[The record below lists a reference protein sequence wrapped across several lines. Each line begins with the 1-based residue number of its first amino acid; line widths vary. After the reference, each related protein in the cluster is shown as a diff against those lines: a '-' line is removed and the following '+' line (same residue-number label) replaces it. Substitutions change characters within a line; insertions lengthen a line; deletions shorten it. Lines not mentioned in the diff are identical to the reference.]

1 MGGAIVTHPRASS
14 RGHGILCS
22 LRAFTRY
29 TDARAVDVLPTRPFR
44 FPALAIAAALAAGCA
59 ATPKKIYTPDEMR
72 AELATR
78 VSTQMRDEI
87 VIPFEIDDEIQK
99 LAQDVTRNAQSDTE
113 RVEAI
118 IGAITSLSGFSI
130 SYDWLSNKTAKEV
143 FRQGKGNC
151 LAYTNLF
158 VGMARS
164 VGVDAV
170 YADVLFTE
178 RLQREAEIVVKSTH
192 ITGAVTLAGGLTLID
207 FTKTPERKYTA
218 FRPIDDLEAIA
229 NFYNNQGFLYG
240 YFTEKGDVPFD
251 PLEKEL
257 EMYRLALEILPTFER
272 ARNNLGVALRRR
284 GQIDQAIEQYKLAI
298 QHDPKYVEAHSN
310 LATAY
315 SYQGRTQEALKEYRL
330 AAENAGPDGYVHERL
345 GATFLR
351 LGRYQDA
358 IKEFRT
364 ALSKEPDL
372 VDSRYHLGECYR
384 ILGDEKKALEEYR
397 AALEIDP
404 NYVAA
409 QTRLQQLSEAGAAP
423 R

>member
-1 MGGAIVTHPRASS
+1 MFP
-14 RGHGILCS
+14 
-22 LRAFTRY
+22 
-29 TDARAVDVLPTRPFR
+29 ARR
-44 FPALAIAAALAAGCA
+44 FLLLALAIAAALAAGCA
-59 ATPKKIYTPDEMR
+59 ATPKRVYTPDEMR

-87 VIPFEIDDEIQK
+87 VIPFEIDDEIRQ
-99 LAQDVTRNAQSDTE
+99 LARDTTRNALSDTE
-113 RVEAI
+113 RVEALV
-118 IGAITSLSGFSI
+118 GTITSLAGFSI

-158 VGMARS
+158 VGMARA

-170 YADVLFTE
+170 YADVMFNE
-178 RLQREAEIVVKSTH
+178 RLTREAEIVVKSTH
-192 ITGAVTLAGGLTLID
+192 ITAAVTLGSGLTLID
-207 FTKTPERKYTA
+207 FTRTPERKYTA

-240 YFTEKGDVPFD
+240 YYTEKGDVEFD

-257 EMYRLALEILPTFER
+257 EMYRLALEVLPTFER

-284 GQIDQAIEQYKLAI
+284 GKIDEAIEQYTLAI
-298 QHDPKYVEAHSN
+298 KHDPKYVEARSN

-315 SYQGRTQEALKEYRL
+315 MYQGRTKEALEEYRL

-345 GATFLR
+345 GVTFLR
-351 LGRYQDA
+351 LGRYQEA
-358 IKEFRT
+358 IKELRK

-372 VDSRYHLGECYR
+372 ADAHYHLGECYR
-384 ILGDEKKALEEYR
+384 SLGDEKKAVEEYR
-397 AALEIDP
+397 AALEVDP
-404 NYVAA
+404 NYLAA
-409 QTRLQQLSEAGAAP
+409 QTKLQQLSGPAASP

>member
-1 MGGAIVTHPRASS
+1 VIP
-14 RGHGILCS
+14 
-22 LRAFTRY
+22 
-29 TDARAVDVLPTRPFR
+29 ARLFR
-44 FPALAIAAALAAGCA
+44 FAASASVASLLVGCA
-59 ATPKKIYTPDEMR
+59 TARKTTYTPDEMR
-72 AELATR
+72 AELKAR

-87 VIPFEIDDEIQK
+87 VIPFEIDDEIRQ
-99 LAQDVTRNAQSDTE
+99 LAREATGNAYSDTE

-118 IGAITSLSGFSI
+118 VDAIINLGGFSI

-143 FRQGKGNC
+143 FREGKGNC

-164 VGVDAV
+164 AGVDAV
-170 YADVLFTE
+170 YADVMFSE
-178 RLQREAEIVVKSTH
+178 RLTREAEIVVKSTH
-192 ITGAVTLAGGLTLID
+192 ITAAVTLPGGLTLID
-207 FTKTPERKYTA
+207 FTKTPQRKYTA

-240 YFTEKGDVPFD
+240 YFTERGDVSFD

-257 EMYRLALEILPTFER
+257 EMYHLALEILPNFAR

-284 GQIDQAIEQYKLAI
+284 GRIDEAIEQYNVALK
-298 QHDPKYVEAHSN
+298 QDPKYVEARSN

-315 SYQGRTQEALKEYRL
+315 LHQGRTEKALEEYRR

-351 LGRYQDA
+351 LGRYQEA
-358 IKEFRT
+358 IKELRK

-372 VDSRYHLGECYR
+372 ADAHYHLGECYR
-384 ILGDEKKALEEYR
+384 NLGDEKKALEEYR

-409 QTRLQQLSEAGAAP
+409 QARIQQASPSGGPP